1 MNDEERNMALVSGQT
16 SIFTRR
22 KKEPG
27 AATTQLLRTNRRKFN
42 PENQRPAIPGKDATK
57 STEEEMKMKRNAI
70 TGLLLVIAAA
80 CSPIS

>member
-1 MNDEERNMALVSGQT
+1 MNDEEGNMALVSGQT

-57 STEEEMKMKRNAI
+57 STEEEMKSSAI